1 MKKTAIKKR
10 KLLSSEGV
18 IRVVR
23 AIQAAPAMDSLTW
36 SDIQRIAGQHAGDG
50 YIWTRQALER
60 HPEIK
65 SAYLAHDVERRK
77 RAKRGGVA
85 GRRLS
90 EPQKIARLE
99 SEIEVL
105 RKTLRDY
112 DERFAT
118 YLVNATRHGLTV
130 EQLADP
136 LQRPSRGRGNSDA

>member
-1 MKKTAIKKR
+1 VRKAVTKKR

-18 IRVVR
+18 IRIVR

-36 SDIQRIAGQHAGDG
+36 LDIQRIASEHAGDG

-60 HPEIK
+60 HAEIK

-77 RAKRGGVA
+77 RAKRGGAA

-90 EPQKIARLE
+90 ESQKIARLE
-99 SEIEVL
+99 SEIEAL
-105 RKTLRDY
+105 RKTLREY

-118 YLVNATRHGLTV
+118 HIVNALRHGLTV
-130 EQLADP
+130 EQLGEP
-136 LQRPSRGRGNSDA
+136 LRRPSRGRGNSDA